1 MIMTNIRVLVVEDE
15 PLIAEDIRETL
26 DNIDFE
32 VSGVAYDSDA
42 ALEELASNTP
52 DIVLLDVNLG
62 SKLDG
67 IDIAGIINR
76 DYQLPFIFLTSYAD
90 RSTVDR
96 AKHTRPMG
104 YIVKPFDERDLF
116 TTLEIA
122 LHNYSLSQ
130 PKLELSLEN
139 LNNRLLG
146 KLTQKEFEIL
156 TSIFEGKTNRQ
167 MATEHFV
174 SLNTIKTHIKNL
186 YDKLDVHTRTQAI
199 AKLREMNAFHMG

>member
-1 MIMTNIRVLVVEDE
+1 MSSIRVLVVEDE

-32 VSGVAYDSDA
+32 VSGVAYDSDV
-42 ALEELASNTP
+42 ALQQLATNTP

-62 SKLDG
+62 SELDG
-67 IDIAGIINR
+67 IDIAQLINKK
-76 DYQLPFIFLTSYAD
+76 YQIPFIYLTSYAD
-90 RSTVDR
+90 RGTVDR

-122 LHNYSLSQ
+122 LHNYSQSQ
-130 PKLELSLEN
+130 PKIELDIN
-139 LNNRLLG
+139 VLNGKLLG

-156 TSIFEGKTNRQ
+156 KSIFDGKTNRQ
-167 MATEHFV
+167 MAEEHFI
-174 SLNTIKTHIKNL
+174 SLNTIKTHVKNL

-199 AKLREMNAFHMG
+199 AKLREMSAYHSG

>member
-1 MIMTNIRVLVVEDE
+1 MTNIRVLVVEDE

-32 VSGVAYDSDA
+32 VSGVAYDSDS
-42 ALEELASNTP
+42 ALDELESNTP

-62 SKLDG
+62 SEIDG
-67 IDIAGIINR
+67 IDIAEIINKK
-76 DYQLPFIFLTSYAD
+76 YQIPFIYLTSYAD
-90 RSTVDR
+90 RGTVDR

-122 LHNYSLSQ
+122 LFNFSLSQ
-130 PKLELSLEN
+130 PKIDLNLDN
-139 LNNRLLG
+139 LNKKLLG

-156 TSIFEGKTNRQ
+156 ASIFDGKTNRQ
-167 MATEHFV
+167 MADEHFI

-199 AKLREMNAFHMG
+199 AKLRNMSTYYS

>member
-1 MIMTNIRVLVVEDE
+1 MTNIRVLVVEDE

-32 VSGVAYDSDA
+32 VSGVAYDSDS
-42 ALEELASNTP
+42 ALDELASNTP

-62 SKLDG
+62 SELDG
-67 IDIAGIINR
+67 IDIAEIINKK
-76 DYQLPFIFLTSYAD
+76 YQIPFIYLTSYAD
-90 RSTVDR
+90 RGTVDR

-122 LHNYSLSQ
+122 LFNFSLSQ
-130 PKLELSLEN
+130 PKIDLNLDN
-139 LNNRLLG
+139 LNRKLLG

-156 TSIFEGKTNRQ
+156 TSIFDGKTNRQ
-167 MATEHFV
+167 MADEHFI
-174 SLNTIKTHIKNL
+174 SLNTIKTHVKNL

-199 AKLREMNAFHMG
+199 AKLRSLSTFQS

>member
-1 MIMTNIRVLVVEDE
+1 MSNIRVLVVEDE

-32 VSGVAYDSDA
+32 VSGVAYDSDV
-42 ALEELASNTP
+42 ALHELSSNTP
-52 DIVLLDVNLG
+52 DIVLLDINLG
-62 SKLDG
+62 SNIDG
-67 IDIAGIINR
+67 IDIAEIINKR
-76 DYQLPFIFLTSYAD
+76 YQIPFIYLTSYAD

-122 LHNYSLSQ
+122 LFNFSQAQ
-130 PKLELSLEN
+130 PKIELN
-139 LNNRLLG
+139 LDHLNTKLLG

-167 MATEHFV
+167 MADEHYI
-174 SLNTIKTHIKNL
+174 SLNTIKTHVKNL

-199 AKLREMNAFHMG
+199 ARLREMSTFHAS

>member
-1 MIMTNIRVLVVEDE
+1 MSQIRVLVVEDE

-26 DNIDFE
+26 DNIDFL
-32 VSGVAYDSDA
+32 VSGVSYDDET
-42 ALEELASNTP
+42 ALKELSENTP
-52 DIVLLDVNLG
+52 DIALLDVNLG
-62 SKLDG
+62 CELDG
-67 IDIAGIINR
+67 IDIAEIINKE
-76 DYQLPFIFLTSYAD
+76 YKIPFIFLTSYAD
-90 RSTVDR
+90 RGTVDR

-130 PKLELSLEN
+130 PKVDMTLEGIN
-139 LNNRLLG
+139 KQLLG

-156 TSIFEGKTNRQ
+156 MSIFDGKTNRQ
-167 MATEHFV
+167 MAEEHFI
-174 SLNTIKTHIKNL
+174 SLNTIKTHVKNL

-199 AKLREMNAFHMG
+199 AKLRSMSGLLA

>member
-1 MIMTNIRVLVVEDE
+1 MTNIRVLVVEDE

-32 VSGVAYDSDA
+32 VSGVAYDSDS
-42 ALEELASNTP
+42 ALDELASNTP

-62 SKLDG
+62 SEIDG
-67 IDIAGIINR
+67 IDIAEIINKK
-76 DYQLPFIFLTSYAD
+76 YQIPFIYLTSYAD
-90 RSTVDR
+90 RGTVDR

-122 LHNYSLSQ
+122 LFNFSLSQ
-130 PKLELSLEN
+130 PKIDLNLDN
-139 LNNRLLG
+139 LNKKLLG

-156 TSIFEGKTNRQ
+156 ASIFDGKTNRQ
-167 MATEHFV
+167 MADEHFI

-199 AKLREMNAFHMG
+199 AKLRNMSTYYS

>member
-1 MIMTNIRVLVVEDE
+1 MTNIRVLVVEDE

-32 VSGVAYDSDA
+32 VSGVAYDSDS
-42 ALEELASNTP
+42 ALDELASNTP
-52 DIVLLDVNLG
+52 DVVLLDVNLG
-62 SKLDG
+62 SELDG
-67 IDIAGIINR
+67 IDIAEIINKK
-76 DYQLPFIFLTSYAD
+76 YQIPFIYLTSYAD
-90 RSTVDR
+90 RGTVDR

-122 LHNYSLSQ
+122 LFNFSLSQ
-130 PKLELSLEN
+130 PKIDLN
-139 LNNRLLG
+139 LDDLNRKLLG

-156 TSIFEGKTNRQ
+156 TSIFDGKTNRQ
-167 MATEHFV
+167 MADEHFI
-174 SLNTIKTHIKNL
+174 SLNTIKTHVKNL

-199 AKLREMNAFHMG
+199 AKLRNLSTFQS

>member
-1 MIMTNIRVLVVEDE
+1 MSNIRVLVVEDE

-32 VSGVAYDSDA
+32 VSGVAYDSDV
-42 ALEELASNTP
+42 ALHELSSNTP
-52 DIVLLDVNLG
+52 DIVLLDINLG
-62 SKLDG
+62 SNIDG
-67 IDIAGIINR
+67 IDIAEIINKR
-76 DYQLPFIFLTSYAD
+76 YQIPFIYLTSYAD

-122 LHNYSLSQ
+122 LFNFSQAQ
-130 PKLELSLEN
+130 PKIELN
-139 LNNRLLG
+139 LDHLNTKLLG

-156 TSIFEGKTNRQ
+156 TSIFDGKTNRQ
-167 MATEHFV
+167 MADEHYI
-174 SLNTIKTHIKNL
+174 SLNTIKTHVKNL

-199 AKLREMNAFHMG
+199 ARLREMSTFHAS

>member
-1 MIMTNIRVLVVEDE
+1 MTNIRVLVVEDE

-32 VSGVAYDSDA
+32 VSGVSYDSDS
-42 ALEELASNTP
+42 ALDELASNTP

-62 SKLDG
+62 SELDG
-67 IDIAGIINR
+67 IDIAEIINKK
-76 DYQLPFIFLTSYAD
+76 YQIPFIYLTSYAD
-90 RSTVDR
+90 RGTVDR

-122 LHNYSLSQ
+122 LFNFSLSQ
-130 PKLELSLEN
+130 PKIDLNLDN
-139 LNNRLLG
+139 LNRKLLG

-156 TSIFEGKTNRQ
+156 TSIFDGKTNRQ
-167 MATEHFV
+167 MADEHFI
-174 SLNTIKTHIKNL
+174 SLNTIKTHVKNL

-199 AKLREMNAFHMG
+199 AKLRNLSSFQ

>member
-1 MIMTNIRVLVVEDE
+1 MSGIRVLVVEDE

-42 ALEELASNTP
+42 ALLELAENTP

-62 SKLDG
+62 SELDG
-67 IDIAGIINR
+67 IDIAAIINKK
-76 DYQLPFIFLTSYAD
+76 YQIPFIYLTSYAD
-90 RSTVDR
+90 RATVDR

-122 LHNYSLSQ
+122 LHNFSQAQ
-130 PKLELSLEN
+130 PKIELDLEV
-139 LNNRLLG
+139 LNAKLLG

-167 MATEHFV
+167 MAEEHFI
-174 SLNTIKTHIKNL
+174 SLNTIKTHVKNL

-199 AKLREMNAFHMG
+199 AKLRAMSSYHAG

>member
-1 MIMTNIRVLVVEDE
+1 MSSIRVLVVEDE

-32 VSGVAYDSDA
+32 VSGVAYDSDV
-42 ALEELASNTP
+42 ALFELSSNTP
-52 DIVLLDVNLG
+52 DIVLLDINLG
-62 SKLDG
+62 SDIDG
-67 IDIAGIINR
+67 IEIAEIINR
-76 DYQLPFIFLTSYAD
+76 RYQIPFIYLTSYAD

-122 LHNYSLSQ
+122 LHNFSLAQ
-130 PKLELSLEN
+130 PKLELNLEH
-139 LNNRLLG
+139 LNTKLLG

-167 MATEHFV
+167 MAEEHFI
-174 SLNTIKTHIKNL
+174 SLNTIKTHVKNL

-199 AKLREMNAFHMG
+199 AKLREMSTFHAS

>member
-1 MIMTNIRVLVVEDE
+1 MSNIRVLVVEDE

-32 VSGVAYDSDA
+32 VSGVAYDSDV
-42 ALEELASNTP
+42 ALYELSSNTP
-52 DIVLLDVNLG
+52 DIVLLDINLG
-62 SKLDG
+62 SDIDG
-67 IDIAGIINR
+67 IDIAEIINR
-76 DYQLPFIFLTSYAD
+76 KYQIPFIYLTSYAD

-122 LHNYSLSQ
+122 LFNFSQTQ
-130 PKLELSLEN
+130 PKIELNLEHVN
-139 LNNRLLG
+139 TKLLG

-167 MATEHFV
+167 MADEHFI
-174 SLNTIKTHIKNL
+174 SLNTIKTHVKNL

-199 AKLREMNAFHMG
+199 TKLRDMSTFHAS

>member
-1 MIMTNIRVLVVEDE
+1 MSNIRVLVVEDE

-32 VSGVAYDSDA
+32 VSGVAYDGDA
-42 ALEELASNTP
+42 ALHELGNNTP
-52 DIVLLDVNLG
+52 DIVLLDINLG
-62 SKLDG
+62 SEIDG
-67 IDIAGIINR
+67 IDIAEIINKR
-76 DYQLPFIFLTSYAD
+76 YQIPFIYLTSYAD

-122 LHNYSLSQ
+122 LYNFSLAQ
-130 PKLELSLEN
+130 PKIELNLEH
-139 LNNRLLG
+139 LNSKLLG

-167 MATEHFV
+167 MADEHYI
-174 SLNTIKTHIKNL
+174 SLNTIKTHVKNL

-199 AKLREMNAFHMG
+199 AKLREMSTYHAS

>member
-1 MIMTNIRVLVVEDE
+1 MTNIRVLVVEDE

-32 VSGVAYDSDA
+32 VSGVSYDSDS
-42 ALEELASNTP
+42 ALDELASNTP

-62 SKLDG
+62 SELDG
-67 IDIAGIINR
+67 IDIAEIINKK
-76 DYQLPFIFLTSYAD
+76 YQIPFIYLTSYAD
-90 RSTVDR
+90 RGTVDR

-122 LHNYSLSQ
+122 LFNYSLSQ
-130 PKLELSLEN
+130 PKIDLNLDN
-139 LNNRLLG
+139 LNRKLLG

-156 TSIFEGKTNRQ
+156 ASIFDGKTNRQ
-167 MATEHFV
+167 MADEHFI

-199 AKLREMNAFHMG
+199 AKLRNISTFYS